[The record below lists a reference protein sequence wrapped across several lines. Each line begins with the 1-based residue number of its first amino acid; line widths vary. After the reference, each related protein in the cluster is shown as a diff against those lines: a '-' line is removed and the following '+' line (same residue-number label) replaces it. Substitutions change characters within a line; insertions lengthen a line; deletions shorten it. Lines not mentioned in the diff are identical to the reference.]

1 MIRLLYRMSLK
12 ISLFWRRFWLP
23 YRSRGTLKAI
33 LANDPD
39 SSIRRRALQLMGA
52 EVAETVHIN
61 PGMRVVFDHPQ
72 KAKIIIGE
80 RVSIAPN
87 AVLVC
92 ESGPGPL
99 LAELCPI
106 VKERFCKQG
115 TITIEDDCWLGAGVI
130 LLPGVTLRRG
140 VVIGAN
146 SLVIHDCPPFTVWAG
161 SPARMIR
168 KMEHS

>member
-1 MIRLLYRMSLK
+1 MIRLLYR
-12 ISLFWRRFWLP
+12 ISLRISLCWRRFWLS
-23 YRSRGTLKAI
+23 YRSRGMLKVI

-39 SSIRRRALQLMGA
+39 SSVRRQALQLMGA

-87 AVLVC
+87 AILVC
-92 ESGPGPL
+92 ESGPGVL

-115 TITIEDDCWLGAGVI
+115 TITIGDDCWLGAGVI
-130 LLPGVTLRRG
+130 LLPGVTLGRG

-168 KMEHS
+168 QMEHS